1 MSIVVTPSDVTERA
15 ALSTSD
21 PASVSTARLW
31 WGSRCRSSRLRPATV
46 RRPSMMASAR
56 PSLTLITHSS
66 TAPTLAR
73 SMDIGLA
80 LPQFDFSVP
89 GERPLRWQTVC
100 DWAQRAERLG
110 FSDVWLADH
119 LFWDVK
125 KYGGPDET
133 FDVYDPLAGLAAPP
147 PPPRERPPRAG
158 RGAPARLTR
167 DGRPGVLVASVPLRP
182 PSVLAKALSTL
193 DVISN
198 GRLIAGLGAG
208 NYEPELDAAGVGME
222 PPRVRL
228 ERLEEAIDVLDGLFT
243 GGPFTYTGRH
253 YRTDNARCLP
263 RPAQQPRPPI
273 WLGGKG
279 DRLLDLCARRA
290 GGWNTVWAGTHDDY
304 KERLAVLDEA
314 CERAGREP
322 STVTRSLGLYT
333 LVGANSADL
342 ERRFGRMKE
351 RTLPGVLDGTTL
363 DEWRRGRL
371 VGTVDEVAEQ

>member
-1 MSIVVTPSDVTERA
+1 
-15 ALSTSD
+15 
-21 PASVSTARLW
+21 
-31 WGSRCRSSRLRPATV
+31 
-46 RRPSMMASAR
+46 
-56 PSLTLITHSS
+56 
-66 TAPTLAR
+66 
-73 SMDIGLA
+73 MDIGLA

-110 FSDVWLADH
+110 FNDVWLADH

-133 FDVYDPLAGLAAPP
+133 FDVYDPLAGLAAL
-147 PPPRERPPRAG
+147 
-158 RGAPARLTR
+158 ARLTTDVR
-167 DGRPGVLVASVPLRP
+167 LGILVTSVPLRP

-193 DVISN
+193 DVVSN

-222 PPRVRL
+222 PPRLRL

-243 GGPFTYTGRH
+243 GGPFTYAGRH

-263 RPAQQPRPPI
+263 RPVQQPRPPI

-290 GGWNTVWAGTHDDY
+290 DGWNTVWVWTHDDY

-333 LVGANSADL
+333 LVGADGADL
-342 ERRFGRMKE
+342 ERRFGRLKE

-371 VGTVDEVAEQ
+371 VGTVDEVAEQLAGWEALGVGSLVVSLAAVPFSIVDDDAVDLVAAASSLVPR